1 MRSSVFL
8 LSKRARS
15 KAASSSPGSTAPAAG
30 PASSDGDLSGDVA
43 KIANPEPQQLLL
55 FFCDKQFQARLIPMA
70 AATQLLLAVAHSDSL
85 YMVKSRLAEQD
96 RVRLRK
102 QRKQV
107 SKEKKIDSAI
117 EGGYVFFG
125 FGYACFS

>member
-15 KAASSSPGSTAPAAG
+15 KAASSSSPGSTAPAAG

-102 QRKQV
+102 QRKQFL
-107 SKEKKIDSAI
+107 KKKK
-117 EGGYVFFG
+117 
-125 FGYACFS
+125 